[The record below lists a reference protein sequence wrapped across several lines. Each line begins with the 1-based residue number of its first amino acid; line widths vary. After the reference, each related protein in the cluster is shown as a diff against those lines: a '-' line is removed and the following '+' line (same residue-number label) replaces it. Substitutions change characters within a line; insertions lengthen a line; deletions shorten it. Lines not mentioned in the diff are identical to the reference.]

1 MTLKEL
7 ENRVKVKKSSPIGY
21 VDVEITYRNKQYRCF
36 MYSLGWLTFAT
47 KKQKLEAYYDYCK
60 CQNHIGEYKKEEKF
74 NQID

>member
-7 ENRVKVKKSSPIGY
+7 EKRVKITDDCQVGC
-21 VDVEITYRNKQYRCF
+21 VNVEITYRNKQYRCF

-60 CQNHIGEYKKEEKF
+60 CVNHLGEYK
-74 NQID
+74 